1 MPNPDLIL
9 HNAHIYEKADSSK
22 TSQAIAVWNGQVT
35 AIGNDTEI
43 LRLKARPVKTIDAH
57 GKTVIPGLTD
67 SHIHLLGYAMSL
79 RTLDLSQARSIKD
92 IQTAVIG
99 SARKRGDGWIVGRG
113 WDQEKLMENR
123 YPTKD
128 DFSSI
133 RQPVFLRRICGHIA
147 VANARALSL
156 ASINKNSSDPKGGVI
171 ERDRSTRELTGVL
184 KESAQRLVQE
194 IIPWDEAEVEKALVT
209 AAKSLL
215 RLGLTSLH
223 CIIENILELK
233 VLRRLKAQGRISQS
247 IYAIIP
253 LSLLAS
259 AASVGLS
266 TERARPGF
274 RIGGVKMFLDG
285 SLGARTA
292 ALIEPYDDGSTTG
305 IMTLGGEH
313 LLEAASKAVDA
324 GFQLSM
330 HAIGDR
336 AVREALTVVK
346 KVGSTYHGMELRH
359 RIEHASLTP
368 PELMP
373 MFRKQK
379 IIASIQPSFIP
390 SDTWAEKRLGP
401 RRIDYLYPF
410 NSMIRAGIRMTAG
423 SDCPVENPN
432 PFRGIWAA
440 AKRPG
445 LPSNERINVPEALA
459 CYTSGPAYA
468 SFAEEYQ
475 GTLEPGKFADML
487 VLDRDPIRCSTGDL
501 AGVKVLET
509 FVAGSQMLHS

>member
-9 HNAHIYEKADSSK
+9 HNARIYPKADSSR
-22 TSQAIAVWNGQVT
+22 TSQAIAIWNGQVT
-35 AIGNDTEI
+35 AIGTDREI
-43 LRLKARPVKTIDAH
+43 LRFKARLVKTIDAH

-79 RTLDLSQARSIKD
+79 RTLDLSQARSIMD
-92 IQTAVIG
+92 IQTAVTG

-113 WDQEKLMENR
+113 WDQEKLREKR
-123 YPTKD
+123 YPTRD

-133 RQPVFLRRICGHIA
+133 RQPLFLRRVCGHIA
-147 VANARALSL
+147 VANTRALAL
-156 ASINKNSSDPKGGVI
+156 AGIDNKSSDPKGGVI
-171 ERDRSTRELTGVL
+171 ERDRSTGELTGVL
-184 KESAQRLVQE
+184 KESALGLVQG
-194 IIPWDEAEVEKALVT
+194 IIPWNEAEVEKALVT
-209 AAKSLL
+209 AAKRLL

-233 VLRRLKAQGRISQS
+233 VLRRLKAQGKISQS
-247 IYAIIP
+247 IYAILP
-253 LSLLAS
+253 LSLLES
-259 AASVGLS
+259 AASVGIS
-266 TERARPGF
+266 TERGGPGF

-292 ALIEPYDDGSTTG
+292 ALTEPYNDDSTTG
-305 IMTLGGEH
+305 IMTLGGER
-313 LLEAASKAVDA
+313 LLEVASKAVDA
-324 GFQLSM
+324 GLQLSM

-336 AVREALTVVK
+336 AVREALTVFK

-359 RIEHASLTP
+359 RIEHASITP
-368 PELMP
+368 PALLP

-379 IIASIQPSFIP
+379 IIASVQPSFIP

-401 RRIDYLYPF
+401 RRVDYLYPF
-410 NSMIRAGIRMTAG
+410 NSMIRAGIRLTAG

-432 PFRGIWAA
+432 PFRGVWAA

-445 LPSNERINVPEALA
+445 LPSNERINVHEALA

-487 VLDRDPIRCSTGDL
+487 VLDRDPIRCPKGEL
-501 AGVKVLET
+501 ADVRVLET
-509 FVAGSQMLHS
+509 FVAGSQLLHS